1 MTKNPEVRSPM
12 LSRKPCAKQAEVG
25 AKIPFFLIQWKEKR
39 KDTACM
45 KSAINRFIHN
55 TTY

>member
-55 TTY
+55 T